1 MVAEA
6 VYVIGAFVTLLCGV
20 LLMRGYMRVRR
31 RLLLWS
37 ALCFLGLSLSN
48 VLVFIDLV
56 VFPQVDLYRWRLVT
70 AAIAMALLLY
80 GLIWE
85 GEN

>member
-6 VYVIGAFVTLLCGV
+6 VYLIGAVVTLLCGV

-37 ALCFLGLSLSN
+37 ALCFFGLSLSN
-48 VLVFIDLV
+48 VLVFVDLV
-56 VFPQVDLYRWRLVT
+56 VFPQVDLYRWRLLT

>member
-1 MVAEA
+1 MLAEA
-6 VYVIGAFVTLLCGV
+6 VYVVGALVTLLCGV
-20 LLMRGYMRVRR
+20 LLMRGYVRAGR

-37 ALCFLGLSLSN
+37 ALCFLGLSVSN
-48 VLVFIDLV
+48 TLVFVDLV
-56 VFPQVDLYRWRLVT
+56 LLPKVDMYRWRLIT